1 MNRIPSSSLT
11 TFLLILILLIPAF
24 ADDSDPFVTPP
35 TIVQNPDGSTIT
47 TSKSPDGSSISR
59 IDKSDGTTITTVTK
73 PDRSSEKTINYP
85 DGSSVKTIDHPD
97 GSSLKLTTHSD
108 GSWVKIV
115 TTSDGEITTEKSD
128 SSHPNSGNE
137 NSSSSGEK
145 DDPSKIT
152 DPKASPSPEEPTLP
166 HFETLNPPFEI
177 KQIPVFEE
185 NDQNGKPN
193 QQGPFFYISESC
205 ITGNEYCAFLNAVA
219 TKSDPYE
226 LYSDEMAKDLSGQFD
241 SKTHRQTTPPRVAKI
256 AKNTLPG
263 GTFHYDL
270 LDPDQEV
277 KIEVPGRSYKI
288 HRGDLPISSINL
300 LDAARF
306 CNWLH
311 NGEPTA
317 PEGPNTTETGAY
329 IIDNGYDAYF
339 SGFSGA
345 TKDTYRIWYTGI
357 KLQEGARWSVPLI
370 DFYFGSTQ
378 NEIHKNGLFDNY
390 GMFYSQQGL
399 QEWTSTRSEPSGQS
413 DTLYHRNHNLITQYY
428 LVHGTDASQKA
439 NAATYTTD
447 KVEKGKGP
455 PPVKKDGYKY
465 IGFRVMKINSAPPI

>member
-1 MNRIPSSSLT
+1 MNRISSSLI

-24 ADDSDPFVTPP
+24 ADDSDPSVTFP
-35 TIVQNPDGSTIT
+35 TVVQNPDGSTIT
-47 TSKSPDGSSISR
+47 TSRSSDGSSISR
-59 IDKSDGTTITTVTK
+59 IDKSDGTTITTVIK
-73 PDRSSEKTINYP
+73 PDRSSEKTINYV

-128 SSHPNSGNE
+128 TSPPNSGNE
-137 NSSSSGEK
+137 NSSSSHNK
-145 DDPSKIT
+145 DDPSKIP
-152 DPKASPSPEEPTLP
+152 DSQASPSPEEPKFP
-166 HFETLNPPFEI
+166 PFETLKPPFEI
-177 KQIPVFEE
+177 KQIPVYEE

-193 QQGPFFYISESC
+193 QHSPFFYISESC

-219 TKSDPYE
+219 TTSDPCK
-226 LYSDEMAKDLSGQFD
+226 LYSSEMAKDLSGQFD
-241 SKTHRQTTPPRVAKI
+241 SKTQRQSTPPHVAKI
-256 AKNTLPG
+256 AQNRLLD

-270 LDPDQEV
+270 IDPDQEV

-329 IIDNGYDAYF
+329 IIDNGYDAYL
-339 SGFSGA
+339 SGFSAA
-345 TKDTYRIWYTGI
+345 TTDTYRSMFTGI
-357 KLQEGARWSVPLI
+357 KLQEGARWSIPLI

-399 QEWTSTRSEPSGQS
+399 QEWTSTRSGPSVQS
-413 DTLYHRNHNLITQYY
+413 DTLYHRDHNLITQYY

-439 NAATYTTD
+439 YAATYTTD
-447 KVEKGKGP
+447 KVEKGEGTPAVNKN
-455 PPVKKDGYKY
+455 GYRY
-465 IGFRVMKINSAPPI
+465 IGFRVMKINNAPSI